1 MMPDWIHTPQDLIT
15 PAEKTRQGFI
25 EQMLEKGR
33 QVDPFLEQAR
43 IFKDELAAID
53 HLETALDTEKL
64 RSFLLTAAGFS
75 EKSRKHL
82 TQEDLETG
90 LQKTLYPLIYK
101 HQKTW
106 KDELVFRYL
115 LTFGD
120 ALGGVMRN
128 WVGMRG
134 AALLTE
140 ALQEA
145 LQEQEKSY
153 EVPPPG
159 SGKVK
164 GLYWSDRCLLFDRKP
179 GLIGNNVD
187 VILLRCTDKNMSE
200 QDRLERQKD
209 YLACGELKGGI
220 DPAGADEHWKTA
232 RSALNRIR
240 EKFNQLPPPALFF
253 VGAAITKKM
262 AGELYDWL
270 KRGELAA
277 AANLTQPQQVKALA
291 DWLVALP

>member
-1 MMPDWIHTPQDLIT
+1 
-15 PAEKTRQGFI
+15 
-25 EQMLEKGR
+25 
-33 QVDPFLEQAR
+33 
-43 IFKDELAAID
+43 
-53 HLETALDTEKL
+53 
-64 RSFLLTAAGFS
+64 
-75 EKSRKHL
+75 
-82 TQEDLETG
+82 
-90 LQKTLYPLIYK
+90 
-101 HQKTW
+101 
-106 KDELVFRYL
+106 
-115 LTFGD
+115 
-120 ALGGVMRN
+120 MRN
-128 WVGMRG
+128 WVGTRG
-134 AALLTE
+134 AALLAE

-145 LQEQEKSY
+145 LQKQGKSY
-153 EVPPPG
+153 EVTPPG

-179 GLIGNNVD
+179 KCIDKNVD
-187 VILLRCTDKNMSE
+187 MILLRCTDEHVSE

-232 RSALNRIR
+232 RSALERIR
-240 EKFNQLPPPALFF
+240 VRFKELPVEKRPVLFF

-262 AGELYDWL
+262 AEELYDWL